1 VRFTLHWGRDNARRI
16 ATVAELEG
24 LLSFLTTVGGRE
36 GAPHGVDLLPAG
48 ATEGGLQLGI
58 GHPHRAFVVWLDA
71 GSSTDP
77 VVGGG
82 SYGIDDDLEA
92 WPEPIGFDCGVEVID
107 FKPAWTRVTPRQA
120 VEAAR
125 EYMLTGARP
134 TSLRFDS
141 NA

>member
-1 VRFTLHWGRDNARRI
+1 MAVRYTLHWGRDNARRL
-16 ATVAELEG
+16 ATVAELDG
-24 LLSFLTTVGGRE
+24 LLSFLTTVRGRD

-48 ATEGGLQLGI
+48 ATGGGLQLGI

-71 GSSTDP
+71 SETGP
-77 VVGGG
+77 AAGG

-92 WPEPIGFDCGVEVID
+92 WPEPIGFDCGVEVVD

-120 VEAAR
+120 MEAAR

-134 TSLRFDS
+134 TFLRFDG